1 MPARDPSSSHLSIT
15 VNDVARVA
23 GVSAM
28 TVSRVLNRPGQV
40 PEATVA
46 KVRAAIALTGY
57 VPNRAAG
64 ALRSSR
70 TRLVAA
76 VVPTLSGPMF
86 LETLDALTAGLAAR
100 GYQLMV
106 GQSGY
111 NEAREDELLADII
124 GRRPDGIVLTG
135 VLHTAQ
141 GRQRL
146 LASGIPIVETWDLA
160 PDPIDVLVGFSHEA
174 VGHRVADFFAQRG
187 RHRLAVIGGD
197 DPRAR
202 RRAEAFAAQARARG
216 LPEAE
221 LQYVPAPARL
231 GPGRTAL
238 RELLQRAPDV
248 DAVFCSSDLVAL
260 GVLTE
265 ARAQGL
271 AVPRQLAVVGF
282 GDLNFAADL
291 EPALSSVR
299 VDPRQIGEL
308 AAQCIVT
315 RAHRETL
322 AERVIDVGFQLIE
335 RASS

>member
-1 MPARDPSSSHLSIT
+1 MTARDPSISHLSIT

-28 TVSRVLNRPGQV
+28 TVSRVLNRPEQV
-40 PEATVA
+40 PQATVA
-46 KVRAAIALTGY
+46 KVRAAIAQTGY

-111 NEAREDELLADII
+111 SEAREDELLADII

-135 VLHTAQ
+135 VLHTAK

-146 LASGIPIVETWDLA
+146 LASRIPVVETWDLS

-174 VGHRVADFFAQRG
+174 VGRAVAAFFARRG
-187 RHRLAVIGGD
+187 RRRLAVVGGD

-202 RRAEAFAAQARARG
+202 RRAEAFAAEAQAHG
-216 LPEAE
+216 LPAPV

-231 GPGRTAL
+231 GHGRTAL
-238 RELLQRAPDV
+238 RELLQRAAEV

-265 ARAQGL
+265 ARARGL
-271 AVPRQLAVVGF
+271 TVPRQLAVVGF

-308 AAQCIVT
+308 AAQCVVT

-322 AERVIDVGFQLIE
+322 AERVIDVGFDLIE

>member
-1 MPARDPSSSHLSIT
+1 MKDRDPAPSHLSIT

-28 TVSRVLNRPGQV
+28 TVSRVLNRPDRV

-46 KVRAAIALTGY
+46 KVRAAVAQTGY

-70 TRLVAA
+70 SRLVAA

-86 LETLDALTAGLAAR
+86 LETLEALTEGLEAR

-111 NEAREDELLADII
+111 SESREDALLADII
-124 GRRPDGIVLTG
+124 SRRPDGIVLTG

-141 GRQRL
+141 GRARL
-146 LASGIPIVETWDLA
+146 LASGIPIVETWDLSA
-160 PDPIDVLVGFSHEA
+160 DPIDVLVGFSHEA
-174 VGHRVADFFAQRG
+174 VGRAVAGFFAQRG
-187 RHRLAVIGGD
+187 RRRLAVIGGD

-202 RRAEAFAAQARARG
+202 RRAAAFVAEAMAHG
-216 LPEAE
+216 LVEPM
-221 LQYVPAPARL
+221 LQFVPAPTRL
-231 GPGRTAL
+231 GHGRSAL
-238 RELLQRAPDV
+238 GEVLRHAPDT

-265 ARAQGL
+265 AHARGI

-291 EPALSSVR
+291 DPALTSVR

-308 AAQCIVT
+308 AAQCIVS
-315 RAHRETL
+315 RASRETL
-322 AERVIDVGFQLIE
+322 AQRVIDVGFSIVE

>member
-1 MPARDPSSSHLSIT
+1 MTLQRAPASHLSIT

-28 TVSRVLNRPGQV
+28 TVSRVLNRPDSV
-40 PEATVA
+40 PAGTVE
-46 KVRAAIALTGY
+46 KVRAAVAQTGY

-70 TRLVAA
+70 SRLVAA

-86 LETLDALTAGLAAR
+86 LETLEALTAGLAER

-111 NEAREDELLADII
+111 SEAREDELLADII

-146 LASGIPIVETWDLA
+146 LASGIPIVETWDLI

-174 VGHRVADFFAQRG
+174 VGRAVAGFFADRG
-187 RHRLAVIGGD
+187 RRWLAVIGGD

-202 RRAEAFAAQARARG
+202 RRAEAFAAEAQARG
-216 LPEAE
+216 LAAPV
-221 LQYVPAPARL
+221 LQYVPAPTRL
-231 GPGRTAL
+231 GHGRTAL
-238 RELLQRAPDV
+238 RELLRLQPQA
-248 DAVFCSSDLVAL
+248 DAVFCSSDLLAL

-265 ARAQGL
+265 ARVSGID
-271 AVPRQLAVVGF
+271 VPAQLAVVGF

-291 EPALSSVR
+291 EPALTSVR
-299 VDPRQIGEL
+299 VDPRQIGDL
-308 AAQCIVT
+308 AAQCIVA
-315 RAHRETL
+315 RATGEAL
-322 AERVIDVGFQLIE
+322 DSRVIDVGFSIVE

>member
-1 MPARDPSSSHLSIT
+1 MTLQRAAASHLSIT

-28 TVSRVLNRPGQV
+28 TVSRVLNRPESV
-40 PEATVA
+40 PAGTVE
-46 KVRAAIALTGY
+46 KVRAAVAQTGY

-70 TRLVAA
+70 SRLVAA

-86 LETLDALTAGLAAR
+86 LETLEALTAGLAER

-111 NEAREDELLADII
+111 SEAREDELLADII

-146 LASGIPIVETWDLA
+146 LASGIPVVETWDLA

-174 VGHRVADFFAQRG
+174 VGRAVAGFFAERG
-187 RHRLAVIGGD
+187 RRRLAVIGGD

-202 RRAEAFAAQARARG
+202 RRAEAFAAEAQARG
-216 LPEAE
+216 LAAPV
-221 LQYVPAPARL
+221 LRYVPAPTRL
-231 GPGRTAL
+231 GHGRTAL
-238 RELLQRAPDV
+238 RDLLREQPQA
-248 DAVFCSSDLVAL
+248 DAVFCSSDLLAL

-265 ARAQGL
+265 ARVSGID
-271 AVPRQLAVVGF
+271 VPAQLAVVGF

-291 EPALSSVR
+291 EPALTSVR
-299 VDPRQIGEL
+299 VDPRQIGDI

-315 RAHRETL
+315 RARGETL
-322 AERVIDVGFQLIE
+322 ASRVIDVGFSIVE

>member
-1 MPARDPSSSHLSIT
+1 MTLQRAPASHLSIT

-28 TVSRVLNRPGQV
+28 TVSRVLNRPESV
-40 PEATVA
+40 PAATVE
-46 KVRAAIALTGY
+46 KVRAAVAQTGY

-70 TRLVAA
+70 SRLVAA
-76 VVPTLSGPMF
+76 VVPTLAGPMF
-86 LETLDALTAGLAAR
+86 LETLEALTTGLAAR

-111 NEAREDELLADII
+111 SEAREDELLADII

-146 LASGIPIVETWDLA
+146 LASGIPIVETWDLI

-174 VGHRVADFFAQRG
+174 VGRAVAGFFAGRG
-187 RHRLAVIGGD
+187 RRQLAVIGGD
-197 DPRAR
+197 DPRAH
-202 RRAEAFAAQARARG
+202 RRAEAFAAEAQAHG
-216 LPEAE
+216 LAAPR
-221 LQYVPAPARL
+221 LRYVPAPTRL
-231 GPGRTAL
+231 GHGRTAL
-238 RELLQRAPDV
+238 RELLREQPRV
-248 DAVFCSSDLVAL
+248 DAVFCSSDLLAL

-265 ARAQGL
+265 ARAAGID
-271 AVPRQLAVVGF
+271 VPAQLAVVGF

-315 RAHRETL
+315 RAAGAAL
-322 AERVIDVGFQLIE
+322 DSRVIDVGFSIVE
-335 RASS
+335 RAST